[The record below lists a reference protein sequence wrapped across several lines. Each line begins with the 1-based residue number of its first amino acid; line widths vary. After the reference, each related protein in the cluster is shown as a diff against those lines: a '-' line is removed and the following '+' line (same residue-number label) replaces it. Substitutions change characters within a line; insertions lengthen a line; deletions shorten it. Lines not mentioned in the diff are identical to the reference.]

1 MTSIDYLDSVDPHKP
16 SGQNLFRL
24 YASKKTKII
33 LNAVWV
39 HECIKANQLQTFHV
53 NWAGCKVTGNER
65 WAHFSIIILSLLN
78 SYVTVSISRVAQQGA
93 LRNPKLGQSNPFIL
107 RLCKLRYPRLNP
119 CNHTNFRCTLL
130 CRGQLLVRLPGQS
143 R

>member
-1 MTSIDYLDSVDPHKP
+1 MDPHKP
-16 SGQNLFRL
+16 SGQNLYRQ
-24 YASKKTKII
+24 YATKKTKIV

-65 WAHFSIIILSLLN
+65 WAIFIIILSLLIL
-78 SYVTVSISRVAQQGA
+78 YVTVSISRVAHQGA
-93 LRNPKLGQSNPFIL
+93 LRNPHLGQSNPFIL
-107 RLCKLRYPRLNP
+107 KLCKLRYPQLNP
-119 CNHTNFRCTLL
+119 CNHTNFRCMLL
-130 CRGQLLVRLPGQS
+130 CRGQPLARLPGRS